1 MTKPLFRASQVG
13 RLMAY
18 PEKDTLADGAMSLV
32 YEMEKQIMLGWR
44 PNLNTFEIQKGRDVE
59 DQTIALYNQVSGN
72 FYTKNKERKKS
83 DLLTGECDII
93 EYDED
98 VILDIK
104 SAYSKDTFPLS
115 IKEGSKKLYEWQL
128 DTYMHLW
135 DVNNSGLV
143 FGLVDTPEH
152 LIKKS
157 EPDDWHIVGHI
168 EPKLRITTLFKS
180 RDAKREQQLLNKTR
194 VAQDT
199 LCELLDKRGFDFS
212 KLEL

>member
-13 RLMAY
+13 RLMTY

-168 EPKLRITTLFKS
+168 DPKLRITTLFKS
-180 RDAKREQQLLNKTR
+180 RDTKREQQLLNKTR

>member
-13 RLMAY
+13 KLMAY

-72 FYTKNKERKKS
+72 FYTKNKERKNS
-83 DLLTGECDII
+83 DLFTGECDII

-104 SAYSKDTFPLS
+104 SSYSKDTFPLS

-168 EPKLRITTLFKS
+168 DPKLRITTLFKS

>member
-13 RLMAY
+13 KLMAY

-72 FYTKNKERKKS
+72 FYTKNKERKNS

-157 EPDDWHIVGHI
+157 DPEDWHIVGHI
-168 EPKLRITTLFKS
+168 DPKLRITTLFKS

-194 VAQDT
+194 VAQDI
-199 LCELLDKRGFDFS
+199 LCELLDKRGFDFTR
-212 KLEL
+212 LEL

>member
-72 FYTKNKERKKS
+72 FYTKNKERKNS

-135 DVNNSGLV
+135 DINNSGLV

-168 EPKLRITTLFKS
+168 DPKLRITTLFKS
-180 RDAKREQQLLNKTR
+180 RHAKREQQLLNKTR

>member
-13 RLMAY
+13 KLMAY

-59 DQTIALYNQVSGN
+59 DQTIALYNRVSGN
-72 FYTKNKERKKS
+72 FYTKNKERKNS

-168 EPKLRITTLFKS
+168 DPKLRITTLFRS

>member
-13 RLMAY
+13 KLMAY

-72 FYTKNKERKKS
+72 FYTKNKERKNS

-168 EPKLRITTLFKS
+168 DPKLRITTLFRS

>member
-72 FYTKNKERKKS
+72 FYIKNKERKNS

-104 SAYSKDTFPLS
+104 SSYSKDTFPLS

-157 EPDDWHIVGHI
+157 EPEDWHIVGHI
-168 EPKLRITTLFKS
+168 DPKLRITTLFKS

>member
-18 PEKDTLADGAMSLV
+18 PDKDTLADGAMSLV

-72 FYTKNKERKKS
+72 FYTKNKERKNS

-115 IKEGSKKLYEWQL
+115 IKEGAKKLYEWQL

-157 EPDDWHIVGHI
+157 EPEDWHIVGHI
-168 EPKLRITTLFKS
+168 DPKLRITTLFKS
-180 RDAKREQQLLNKTR
+180 RDAKREQQLINKTR